1 MIGVLVKYKGNS
13 LFMVRCKLLK
23 IKNKD
28 EVYVDGKECRKCVWS
43 NTESGKILCTKRC
56 RRKGDKI

>member
-1 MIGVLVKYKGNS
+1 MLNEKDKADWDK
-13 LFMVRCKLLK
+13 VRCMLLK

>member
-1 MIGVLVKYKGNS
+1 MLNEKDKADWDK
-13 LFMVRCKLLK
+13 VRCKLLK

-43 NTESGKILCTKRC
+43 NTESGKILCTKKC
-56 RRKGDKI
+56 IRKGDKI

>member
-1 MIGVLVKYKGNS
+1 MLNEKDKDDWDK
-13 LFMVRCKLLK
+13 VRRKLLK
-23 IKNKD
+23 LKNKD
-28 EVYVDGKECRKCVWS
+28 NVYVDGKECRKCVWS